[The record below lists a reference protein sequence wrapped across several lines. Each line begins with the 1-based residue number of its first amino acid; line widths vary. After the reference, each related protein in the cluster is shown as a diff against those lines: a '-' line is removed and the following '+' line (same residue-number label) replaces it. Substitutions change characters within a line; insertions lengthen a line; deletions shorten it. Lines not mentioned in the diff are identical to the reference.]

1 MEYAG
6 LDILINDNVYSPA
19 EDSFLA
25 ADIIREELDGM
36 GGGVEI
42 LEVGCGTGIL
52 GLVAAANRNAKHVVF
67 TDVNDDALELC
78 KANIQRNSDRISAE
92 CDVVKSDLF
101 SNVEGMFDMIIFN
114 APYLPDG
121 DKMKLSE
128 SWYGGERGIE
138 ISERFINSATDFMK
152 TNGKIILIVS
162 SLGDLEKLMA
172 TVSIRGLMVER
183 EQKVHVDFED
193 IIALVLRKQDYFGS

>member
-6 LDILINDNVYSPA
+6 LNILTNDNVYIPA

-25 ADIIREELDGM
+25 ADMVRVELDGM
-36 GGGVEI
+36 EGGVEV
-42 LEVGCGTGIL
+42 LEIGCGTGIL
-52 GLVAAANRNAKHVVF
+52 GLVAAANVNVKRVVF
-67 TDVNDDALELC
+67 TDINDDALELC

-92 CDVVKSDLF
+92 CEVIKSDLF

-121 DKMKLSE
+121 DNIKMSE
-128 SWYGGERGIE
+128 AWYGGEKGIE
-138 ISERFINSATDFMK
+138 VSEKFINSATDFMK
-152 TNGKIILIVS
+152 TNGKIVLIVS
-162 SLGDLEKLMA
+162 SLGDLEKLRA
-172 TVSIRGLMVER
+172 TVNLRGLTVER

-193 IIALVLRKQDYFGS
+193 IIALVLSKQDYFGS